1 MRLPVLENRSYLPPD
16 PNQQECLI
24 TMISRRTLFKG
35 AGAATLATLASPAF
49 AEDKVKVG
57 FIFLGPIGDY
67 GWTWAH
73 NKGREAL
80 VSELGDKIETI
91 YVENVA
97 EDASAIPVLR
107 DLAQQGCKLIFTTSF
122 GYMDQTLEV
131 AAEFPDVKFE
141 HCTGYKRAD
150 NVATYNSRFHE
161 GRAVLGTIAGKMSKT
176 GILGYLGSFKIPEV
190 VLGVNSFAL
199 SAQKQNPAAIVK
211 VLMIDSWFDPPKEA
225 AATETLIN
233 LGCDLVTTHTDSPA
247 PLQILEQKG
256 LFGFGQGADMSA
268 FAPNAHLTAIEDIWG
283 PYYIDRAKAILEG
296 TWTSTDTWDGM
307 VDGEVVISPYS
318 AAVTADAAAA
328 ADIVKAGYM
337 DGSFNIFTGP
347 IYDQDGVER
356 VKAGEVM
363 GLGDLAVMDWF
374 VKGVESAA

>member
-1 MRLPVLENRSYLPPD
+1 M
-16 PNQQECLI
+16 

-35 AGAATLATLASPAF
+35 AGAATLATLASPAL

-73 NKGREAL
+73 NKGREA
-80 VSELGDKIETI
+80 VEAELGDKVETI

-141 HCTGYKRAD
+141 HCTGYKRSD

-161 GRAVLGTIAGKMSKT
+161 GRAVLGTIAGKMTKS
-176 GILGYLGSFKIPEV
+176 GVVGYLGSFKIPEV

-199 SAQKQNPAAIVK
+199 SAQKQNPAVVVK

-247 PLQILEQKG
+247 PLQVLEQKG

-283 PYYIDRAKAILEG
+283 PYYIERTKAILEG

-307 VDGEVVISPYS
+307 IDGEVVISPYS

-328 ADIVKAGYM
+328 ADSVKAGYM

-363 GLGDLAVMDWF
+363 GLGDLATMDWF